1 MKKSLHSAIFNET
14 ELKDIEDCIVAYLLC
29 DFGVQDMEIQ
39 AQVAAQKERVLELQK
54 GIREVLEED
63 K

>member
-1 MKKSLHSAIFNET
+1 MIKSSHSAVFNET
-14 ELKDIEDCIVAYLLC
+14 ELKDIEDCITAYLLC

-39 AQVAAQKERVLELQK
+39 AQVAAQKARVIELQK
-54 GIREVLEED
+54 GIREILEED